1 MGPYFRIPAFLF
13 LVVTVGLSGCDT
25 GTSARLTEAERT
37 IEAQRTQIE
46 SLNQKVSELET
57 KVFVQEM
64 SKDQFKSATFDP
76 SDRGFERLDTSVG
89 TFAVSIQG
97 ITAHADG
104 VRVRLHVGNL
114 TTATVIGGKFKVKW
128 GTRMPKAEG
137 KGWAA
142 SYTGWQKSLNEKEI
156 NFLEELRP
164 GTWNNVT
171 LILPGLPPDKFGYL
185 ELQMESSQIKLLVP
199 RS

>member
-1 MGPYFRIPAFLF
+1 MQPFFHVRILSIV
-13 LVVTVGLSGCDT
+13 VVTVGLSSCDT
-25 GTSARLTEAERT
+25 GTPARLTETERT
-37 IEAQRTQIE
+37 IEAQKTQIE

-57 KVFVQEM
+57 KVFVQEL
-64 SKDQFKSATFDP
+64 SRDQFKSATFDP

-97 ITAHADG
+97 VTAHADG
-104 VRVRLHVGNL
+104 VRVRFHVGNL
-114 TTATVIGGKFKVKW
+114 TTATVSGGKFKVKW

-142 SYTGWQKSLNEKEI
+142 SYTSWQNSLSEKEI

-164 GTWNNVT
+164 GTWNIVT
-171 LILPGLPPDKFGYL
+171 LTLPGLSPDKFGYI
-185 ELQMESSQIKLLVP
+185 ELQMESSQIRLLAP
-199 RS
+199 R